1 MKIVRQKNN
10 HILHF
15 SSKDVLVS
23 INICKF
29 ASNINFKSMERLNR
43 IKGVL
48 ADAGKTNLWL
58 QNKMVGILL
67 LFPNGVQIQV
77 NLIYKPLQ
85 K

>member
-1 MKIVRQKNN
+1 
-10 HILHF
+10 
-15 SSKDVLVS
+15 
-23 INICKF
+23 
-29 ASNINFKSMERLNR
+29 MERLNR

-58 QNKMVGILL
+58 QNKLVGILL